1 MLKDGILV
9 FIGGGIGAAAREL
22 LMLVV
27 VNLPGGFPMPIFI
40 ANMTAALLI
49 GVLAALTIPGGVIG
63 SRGKLL
69 LTTGIMGGLSTF
81 SSFIWATDQML
92 ANHAE
97 QGSAIVYLVLSIA
110 AGFLLV
116 ESGLW
121 LGGRLRSEGNTTEV

>member
-1 MLKDGILV
+1 
-9 FIGGGIGAAAREL
+9 
-22 LMLVV
+22 MLVV
-27 VNLPGGFPMPIFI
+27 VKLPGGFPMPIFI

-92 ANHAE
+92 ANPAE

-121 LGGRLRSEGNTTEV
+121 LGGRLRSVGNTTEV

>member
-9 FIGGGIGAAAREL
+9 FIGGGIGAAVREL

-27 VNLPGGFPMPIFI
+27 ANLPGGFPMPIFI

-49 GVLAALTIPGGVIG
+49 GVLAALTTQGGVIG
-63 SRGKLL
+63 SGGKLL

-81 SSFIWATDQML
+81 SSFIWATDRML
-92 ANHAE
+92 ANPAE

-121 LGGRLRSEGNTTEV
+121 LGGRLRSEGNATEG